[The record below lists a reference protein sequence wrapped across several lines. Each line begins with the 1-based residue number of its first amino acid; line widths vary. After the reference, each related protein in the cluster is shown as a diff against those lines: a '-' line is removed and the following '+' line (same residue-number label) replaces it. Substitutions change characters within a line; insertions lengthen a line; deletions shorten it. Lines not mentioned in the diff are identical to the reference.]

1 MKKDLLVFLNPRQ
14 ISINPVFPADHSM
27 GSRNFL
33 RYIRSKITSEQ
44 FALLSIAVCND
55 FRIECHSFFFEDLED
70 FLVVRKLKML
80 NVLQPMPF
88 SYKKIANNKRPS
100 WLLVENEEG
109 ETLLTISVSPT
120 KEYLLQYASIVQSAV
135 LFLCPRGQRSAS
147 YTKAAHAAEA
157 MKAFYYPEIAEHYS
171 DRLGLTA
178 YLEHTKGPDDVY
190 VIGEGDK
197 AFAQV
202 ISDGLFVENVHDST
216 SFSVIDLALPDAI
229 FRIRI
234 IAIKHSF
241 WGSAAGNVA
250 KVCAELG
257 STKGIVYIAKLGA
270 ISQKLD
276 LFDMVS
282 PCKFLLWEANK
293 VTHIQA
299 PPAFFDE
306 AVLSEMGVVQTVHV
320 SLPTLVEETNFLLNH
335 FNVNGA
341 EAIDNEISF
350 IAASIALVNR
360 RVSTPVPFSC
370 LHIVTDK
377 PSSSI
382 FEKLNDGV
390 ETSDINHLLSK
401 DNLQYRR
408 QKNHHHRHF
417 LEIFNRTIIYE
428 RPDIGRA
435 IA

>member
-1 MKKDLLVFLNPRQ
+1 MFLNPSQ

-70 FLVVRKLKML
+70 FLYARKLKIL
-80 NVLQPMPF
+80 NLLQPMPF
-88 SYKKIANNKRPS
+88 SYKKIANSKRPS
-100 WLLVENEEG
+100 WLLVENEKG
-109 ETLLTISVSPT
+109 ETILTISVSPT
-120 KEYLLQYASIVQSAV
+120 KEYLLQYASVVQSAM

-147 YTKAAHAAEA
+147 YTKAAHAAET
-157 MKAFYYPEIAEHYS
+157 MRAFYYPEIAANYS

-178 YLEHTKGPDDVY
+178 YLKRTKGPDDVY

-197 AFAQV
+197 AFAHI
-202 ISDGLFVENVHDST
+202 ISEGLFVESFHDST
-216 SFSVIDLALPDAI
+216 SFSVIDLALPDAV

-234 IAIKHSF
+234 IAVKHSF

-270 ISQKLD
+270 ISKNID

-282 PCKFLLWEANK
+282 PYKFLLWENNK

-306 AVLSEMGVVQTVHV
+306 TMLSDMGVIPTVHI

-335 FNVNGA
+335 FNTNGA
-341 EAIDNEISF
+341 ETIDNEVSF

-360 RVSTPVPFSC
+360 SISTPVPFSC

-382 FEKLNDGV
+382 FEKLNHGV
-390 ETSDINHLLSK
+390 EVSDTNHLLSK

-408 QKNHHHRHF
+408 QKNHHHKHF
-417 LEIFNRTIIYE
+417 IEIFNRTIIYE
-428 RPDIGRA
+428 RPNIGRA
-435 IA
+435 TA